1 MFPQVATE
9 APNRNDLE
17 SENRDKEREYC
28 CSYNNNILNID
39 IVNYSCNYI

>member
-1 MFPQVATE
+1 MSTQVATE

-17 SENRDKEREYC
+17 SENRDREREY